1 MIQTVIVGLIVA
13 TALFF
18 AGRRIAHTVKGKG
31 DCGCGGGCEGC
42 PYSGDCHKKEAD
54 T

>member
-1 MIQTVIVGLIVA
+1 MIQTVIVGVIVA

-18 AGRRIAHTVKGKG
+18 AGRRITRTVKGKG
-31 DCGCGGGCEGC
+31 GCGCGCDSC
-42 PYSGDCHKKEAD
+42 PYKGDCNKKEAD